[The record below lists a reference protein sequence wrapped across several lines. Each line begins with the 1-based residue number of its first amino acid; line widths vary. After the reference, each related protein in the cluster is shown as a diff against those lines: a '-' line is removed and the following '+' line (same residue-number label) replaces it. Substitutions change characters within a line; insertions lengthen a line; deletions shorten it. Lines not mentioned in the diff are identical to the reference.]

1 MGPEVHAHLSDDARR
16 AVYRLLLG
24 VANADRRTTRAE
36 SAILEEHRAFFERS
50 AGRTR
55 RYSRSPPFR
64 ASIDSRPKNSP
75 RSMVSLAPL
84 RVRSRR
90 WPTSAG

>member
-36 SAILEEHRAFFERS
+36 SAILEEHRAFFERLGWPLAQVQS
-50 AGRTR
+50 LFAVSSLDFMEKPR
-55 RYSRSPPFR
+55 R
-64 ASIDSRPKNSP
+64 P
-75 RSMVSLAPL
+75 RC
-84 RVRSRR
+84 R
-90 WPTSAG
+90 